1 MSYNFDI
8 AKQVLNENDK
18 NRLMCLYLNCNPT
31 AVCCHPSSLD
41 YAMLTWLQINWEKAA
56 KDFGC
61 ASVDSMKVMTRT
73 AMKKIEKAG
82 GKEGVEAAPA
92 TGGGKKRKAADDGND
107 AEAKPKK
114 KGGRNP
120 KKAAAELADV
130 DAADGGDGVKEEEG
144 GDE

>member
-31 AVCCHPSSLD
+31 A
-41 YAMLTWLQINWEKAA
+41 INWEKAA

-82 GKEGVEAAPA
+82 GKEDIEAAPA
-92 TGGGKKRKAADDGND
+92 TGGGKKRKAADDGDD

-114 KGGRNP
+114 KGGRKP